1 MEKIQFNGN
10 VDVDERQKI
19 LKFFESRYE
28 ISDTFID
35 MYTRS
40 LPVVASEDQPEQGK
54 SFNWDVFAENIN
66 DFLDKSLLGISNE
79 KNWKVAMQMIFHALD
94 DMIINKKITELTHAV
109 KLVKIGQKEF
119 PFCKYQPE
127 IVRNTQKIG
136 DMFQSQKNYE
146 DEIHIVLADVRLS
159 IYEAL
164 ETYFKEEDVKYN
176 EEDFIEKDKKKW
188 MLEFFRRK

>member
-1 MEKIQFNGN
+1 MVDVRKIQFDAN
-10 VDVDERQKI
+10 VDFDERQKI
-19 LKFFESRYE
+19 VDQLDKKYE
-28 ISDTFID
+28 ISESLND
-35 MYTRS
+35 MYARS
-40 LPVVASEDQPEQGK
+40 LPVMSNEDHSLENEN
-54 SFNWDVFAENIN
+54 FDWDVFGENVG
-66 DFLDKSLLGISNE
+66 DFLDESLLGISNE
-79 KNWKVAMQMIFHALD
+79 ENWKVAMQMIFHALN

-127 IVRNTQKIG
+127 IVRNTQKIE

-164 ETYFKEEDVKYN
+164 DTYFK